1 MLLAIDMGN
10 TCITLGVYAGEELKV
25 VARLATDH
33 ERTSDQYAIELRD
46 VLGIHDIRPDDLD
59 GAILCSVVPVLTDGI
74 CRAVRQITGLETMV
88 LGPGIKTGLNIRLD
102 NPAQLGADLVAGAV
116 AAIARFPLPCIIYDL
131 GTATTISVI
140 NAKGEFLGGIITAG
154 IGISLD
160 ALVSRT
166 SQLPYISLDAPEHVI
181 GTNTIASMKSGMVL
195 GTASMM
201 DGLAERIEEE
211 LGEKATLIATGGR
224 AAGIVAYCRRSITL
238 ADTLLLDGLRLIYHK
253 NKTAK

>member
-10 TCITLGVYAGEELKV
+10 TCITLGVFAGQELKV

-46 VLGIHDIRPDDLD
+46 VLGIHGIRPDDLD
-59 GAILCSVVPVLTDGI
+59 GAILCSVVPVLTDDI
-74 CRAVRQITGLETMV
+74 CRAVRQITGLDTMV
-88 LGPGIKTGLNIRLD
+88 LGPGTKTGLNIRLD

-116 AAIARFPLPCIIYDL
+116 AAIDRFPLPCIIYDL

-166 SQLPYISLDAPEHVI
+166 SQLPYVSLDAPERVV
-181 GTNTIASMKSGMVL
+181 GTNTIDSMKSGLVL
-195 GTASMM
+195 GTACMI

-211 LGEKATLIATGGR
+211 LGQKATLIATGGR
-224 AAGIVAYCRRSITL
+224 APGIIAHCRREITL
-238 ADTLLLDGLRLIYHK
+238 VETLLLDGMRLIYLK
-253 NKTAK
+253 NTSK

>member
-10 TCITLGVYAGEELKV
+10 TCITLGVYAGQELKV

-46 VLGIHDIRPDDLD
+46 VLGIHGIRPDDLD
-59 GAILCSVVPVLTDGI
+59 GAILCSVVPVLTDDI
-74 CRAVRQITGLETMV
+74 CRAVRQITGLDTMV
-88 LGPGIKTGLNIRLD
+88 LGPGTKTGLNIRLD

-116 AAIARFPLPCIIYDL
+116 AALDRFPLPCIIYDL

-166 SQLPYISLDAPEHVI
+166 SQLPYVSLDAPERVV
-181 GTNTIASMKSGMVL
+181 GTNTIDSMKSGLVL
-195 GTASMM
+195 GTACMI

-211 LGEKATLIATGGR
+211 LGQKATLIATGGR
-224 AAGIVAYCRRSITL
+224 APGIVAHCRREITL
-238 ADTLLLDGLRLIYHK
+238 VETLLLDGMRLIYLK
-253 NKTAK
+253 NTSK

>member
-10 TCITLGVYAGEELKV
+10 TCITLGVYEGEQLRV

-46 VLGIHDIRPDDLD
+46 VLGIHGICPDDLD

-74 CRAVRQITGLETMV
+74 CRAVRKITGIETMV

-116 AAIARFPLPCIIYDL
+116 AAIDRYPMPCIIYDL

-140 NAKGEFLGGIITAG
+140 NGRGEFLGGIITAG

-166 SQLPYISLDAPEHVI
+166 SQLPYIGLDAPEKVI
-181 GTNTIASMKSGMVL
+181 GTNTVASMKSGMVF
-195 GTASMM
+195 GTACMM

-211 LGEKATLIATGGR
+211 LGERATLVATGGR
-224 AAGIVAYCRRSITL
+224 APEIIAHCRRDIELVYTRQ
-238 ADTLLLDGLRLIYHK
+238 LDGLRLIYQRNKK
-253 NKTAK
+253 NQ

>member
-10 TCITLGVYAGEELKV
+10 TCITLGVYEGEQLRV

-46 VLGIHDIRPDDLD
+46 VLGIHGICPDDLD

-74 CRAVRQITGLETMV
+74 CRAVRKITGIETMV

-116 AAIARFPLPCIIYDL
+116 AAIDRYPMPCIIYDL

-140 NAKGEFLGGIITAG
+140 NGRGEFLGGIITAG

-166 SQLPYISLDAPEHVI
+166 SQLPYIGLDAPEKVI
-181 GTNTIASMKSGMVL
+181 GTNTVASMKSGMVF
-195 GTASMM
+195 GTACMM

-211 LGEKATLIATGGR
+211 LGERATLVATGGR
-224 AAGIVAYCRRSITL
+224 APEIIAHCRRDIEL
-238 ADTLLLDGLRLIYHK
+238 VDTLLLDGLRLIYQRNKK
-253 NKTAK
+253 NQ

>member
-10 TCITLGVYAGEELKV
+10 TCITLGVYAGKELKV

-46 VLGIHDIRPDDLD
+46 VLGIHGIGPDDLD
-59 GAILCSVVPVLTDGI
+59 GAILGSVVPVLTDVL
-74 CRAVRQITGLETMV
+74 CRAVKQITGLDTMV
-88 LGPGIKTGLNIRLD
+88 LGPGLKTGLNIRLD

-116 AAIARFPLPCIIYDL
+116 AAIAQFPLPCIVYDL
-131 GTATTISVI
+131 GTATTVSVI

-166 SQLPYISLDAPEHVI
+166 SQLPYISLEAPAEVI
-181 GTNTIASMKSGMVL
+181 GTNTVASMKSGLVL
-195 GTASMM
+195 GTAAMM
-201 DGLAERIEEE
+201 DGMAQRIEEE
-211 LGEKATLIATGGR
+211 LGEPATLVATGGR
-224 AAGIVAYCRRSITL
+224 APGIVPHCKRSFAL
-238 ADTLLLDGLRLIYHK
+238 SDTLLLEGLRLIYQK
-253 NKTAK
+253 NKTK

>member
-10 TCITLGVYAGEELKV
+10 TCITLGVYAGQELKV

-46 VLGIHDIRPDDLD
+46 VLGIHGIRPDDLD
-59 GAILCSVVPVLTDGI
+59 GAILCSVVPVLTDDI
-74 CRAVRQITGLETMV
+74 CRAVRQITGLDTMV
-88 LGPGIKTGLNIRLD
+88 LGPGTKTGLNIRLD

-116 AAIARFPLPCIIYDL
+116 AAIDRFPLPCIIYDL

-166 SQLPYISLDAPEHVI
+166 SQLPYVSLDAPERVV
-181 GTNTIASMKSGMVL
+181 GTNTIDSMKSGLVL
-195 GTASMM
+195 GTACMI

-211 LGEKATLIATGGR
+211 LGQKATLIATGGR
-224 AAGIVAYCRRSITL
+224 APGIIAHCRREITL
-238 ADTLLLDGLRLIYHK
+238 VETLLLDGMRLIYLK
-253 NKTAK
+253 NTSK